1 MNSLIKS
8 LQIHP
13 ADPASNGAVKRK
25 EDPQPPPSS
34 TGQSQKQAYHQTP
47 PTTTLTVIDNGTTIH
62 LQFFIVRPDTCL
74 ILVGRAGKYTSF
86 ADPTLASSFV
96 HVKYKGNV
104 YAVNTYEQVLV
115 ERLKRFT
122 IQVPLAGACYS

>member
-25 EDPQPPPSS
+25 EEPQPPSS
-34 TGQSQKQAYHQTP
+34 NTGQSQKQAYPQTA
-47 PTTTLTVIDNGTTIH
+47 PTTTLTVIDNGATIH

-74 ILVGRAGKYTSF
+74 ILVGRAGKYKSF

-96 HVKYKGNV
+96 HVKYKDNV
-104 YAVNTYEQVLV
+104 YAVSTYKQVLV
-115 ERLKRFT
+115 ERLKHFT
-122 IQVPLAGACYS
+122 IQVPLVRVCYS